1 MRHKTKKMRGR
12 KTFGY
17 GSRKKHRSKGSVGG
31 KGMAGTGKRGDA
43 KKSLV
48 LNLYGSAYYGKRGFH
63 PPAQKERREINL
75 DQMQEHLRYLTEK
88 GFAKRDKEIHVDLE
102 KAGYTKLLGRG
113 LIHEAFIIK
122 IAECSAQA
130 REKVEQH
137 GGKILLREKKKVQQS
152 APSAPAAAKPGKP
165 KK

>member
-43 KKSLV
+43 KKSLI
-48 LNLYGSAYYGKRGFH
+48 LNLYGRAYYGKRGFR
-63 PPAQKERREINL
+63 PPTQSIAKEINIDYL
-75 DQMQEHLRYLTEK
+75 QEHIERFISQ
-88 GFAKRDKEIHVDLE
+88 GIAKRDKEIHIDLE

-113 LIHEAFIIK
+113 QIREAFIIK
-122 IAECSAQA
+122 IAACTQQA

-137 GGKILLREKKKVQQS
+137 GGKILLRERKKVQQS
-152 APSAPAAAKPGKP
+152 APVMKKEAKP

>member
-1 MRHKTKKMRGR
+1 MRKKTKKMRGR

-43 KKSLV
+43 KKSLI
-48 LNLYGSAYYGKRGFH
+48 LNLYGSSYFGKRGFR
-63 PPAQKERREINL
+63 PPTQSIEKEINIDYL
-75 DQMQEHLRYLTEK
+75 QEHVERFISQ
-88 GFAKRDKEIHVDLE
+88 GIAKRDKEIHVDLG

-113 LIHEAFIIK
+113 QLREAFVIK
-122 IAECSAQA
+122 VAACTQQA

-137 GGKILLREKKKVQQS
+137 GGKVLTREKREVKQS
-152 APSAPAAAKPGKP
+152 APVPAKP